1 MKVDVTYFRMLLDY
15 NRWATAK
22 IIDRSRELSDEEYRR
37 ALPGLA
43 YASIH
48 GCLVHIAGGETQWL
62 DRWQGKTPTDRLT
75 EADLPSLDDVVSQ
88 LDSIEAQMDAFL
100 ATLSDDDLTSREGPL
115 PGPPP
120 VRTRPLGY
128 MIAHVVNHG
137 TQFRSEAAVALT
149 ALDHSPGNLDLGI
162 YLRE

>member
-1 MKVDVTYFRMLLDY
+1 VDVAYFRTLLDY

-22 IIDRSRELSDEEYRR
+22 IIDRARELSDEEYRR
-37 ALPGLA
+37 SLPGLA

-62 DRWQGKTPTDRLT
+62 ARWQNITPTERLT
-75 EADLPSLDDVVSQ
+75 EADLPAFDDVVRHLSA
-88 LDSIEAQMDAFL
+88 IEDQMDAFL
-100 ATLSDDDLTSREGPL
+100 ATLSDDDLTTRKGPL

-120 VRTRPLGY
+120 VKTRPLGY
-128 MIAHVVNHG
+128 LIAHVVIHG